1 MPCNDEVALGA
12 VEAISGAKKDVL
24 VVGFDA
30 TDDAIEAISQGRM
43 GATIAQQ
50 PDLIGSTAVE
60 NAIRLTKGESIPKEI
75 PVEVTLITK
84 DTVDK

>member
-1 MPCNDEVALGA
+1 MIVNSVDSDAVTGA
-12 VEAISGAKKDVL
+12 GKNIL

-30 TDDAIEAISQGRM
+30 TDDAIAAIKAGKM

-50 PDLIGSTAVE
+50 PDLIGKTAVE
-60 NAIRLTKGESIPKEI
+60 NAVKLIAGEQITSSI

-84 DTVDK
+84 DNA

>member
-1 MPCNDEVALGA
+1 MIVNSVDSDAVTGA
-12 VEAISGAKKDVL
+12 GKNIL

-30 TDDAIEAISQGRM
+30 TDDAIAEIKAGKM

-50 PDLIGSTAVE
+50 PDLIGKTAVE
-60 NAIRLTKGESIPKEI
+60 NAVKLIAGEQIPSSI

-84 DTVDK
+84 DNA

>member
-1 MPCNDEVALGA
+1 MIVNSVDSDAVTGA
-12 VEAISGAKKDVL
+12 GKNIL

-30 TDDAIEAISQGRM
+30 TDDAIAAIKAGKM

-50 PDLIGSTAVE
+50 PDLIGKTAVE
-60 NAIRLTKGESIPKEI
+60 NAVKLIAGEQIPSSI

-84 DTVDK
+84 DNA